1 MSGLVDPAL
10 DIFICSSIFVGDASQ
25 VDKLLHRVVQ
35 VFVVECDGVLF
46 LVVYSHHLRLLG
58 VDIEARL
65 LSFFGEAGQLLLC
78 VLMSVWEEA
87 NVVSEVQVLQLF
99 GESPLDAGLFVC
111 CCLLHNP
118 VDYQK
123 EDGRRQ

>member
-10 DIFICSSIFVGDASQ
+10 DIFVCSSIFVDDAAK
-25 VDKLLHRVVQ
+25 VDKRLNFIQ

-78 VLMSVWEEA
+78 VLVSV
-87 NVVSEVQVLQLF
+87 
-99 GESPLDAGLFVC
+99 
-111 CCLLHNP
+111 
-118 VDYQK
+118 
-123 EDGRRQ
+123 

>member
-10 DIFICSSIFVGDASQ
+10 DVFVCSSIFVDDAAQ
-25 VDKLLHRVVQ
+25 VDKLLHLVQ
-35 VFVVECDGVLF
+35 VYVVECDGVKF

-78 VLMSVWEEA
+78 VLVSV
-87 NVVSEVQVLQLF
+87 
-99 GESPLDAGLFVC
+99 
-111 CCLLHNP
+111 
-118 VDYQK
+118 
-123 EDGRRQ
+123 